1 MIQNAV
7 MPSITWQALGLG
19 PPFFSLL
26 TVYPV
31 PCQDNVT
38 LKDTLANPIIADEK
52 KKSMLSTIAKDCSF
66 TEYTLS
72 FLNLL
77 VDARRVDALDEIVAA
92 FEVKYCSLTDTQ
104 VSTYIRISPMK
115 LQSLSTAPITM
126 CDRMMLCRYPR
137 SV

>member
-1 MIQNAV
+1 
-7 MPSITWQALGLG
+7 MPRISGHALCIRPAQLRLHAH
-19 PPFFSLL
+19 LL
-26 TVYPV
+26 TDCWSTY
-31 PCQDNVT
+31 QDNVT

-104 VSTYIRISPMK
+104 VST
-115 LQSLSTAPITM
+115 
-126 CDRMMLCRYPR
+126 C
-137 SV
+137 V